1 MESYDSVTAII
12 GGRGPSTTQIQTSFN
27 TNSTANSTSDGSY
40 GAQLDFGTGVELDP
54 YVVIHAYFALGV
66 FHVAFIL
73 IFWFI
78 YCQNGV
84 ILQYK
89 IPGDTLHWWVY
100 MSALISF
107 CLAWG
112 PVVIVYPFI
121 YLDTIDAKYAY
132 LLAAMASIDG
142 PMLLNAIPI
151 ALALVCYF

>member
-1 MESYDSVTAII
+1 
-12 GGRGPSTTQIQTSFN
+12 
-27 TNSTANSTSDGSY
+27 
-40 GAQLDFGTGVELDP
+40 
-54 YVVIHAYFALGV
+54 
-66 FHVAFIL
+66 
-73 IFWFI
+73 
-78 YCQNGV
+78 
-84 ILQYK
+84 
-89 IPGDTLHWWVY
+89 

>member
-1 MESYDSVTAII
+1 M
-12 GGRGPSTTQIQTSFN
+12 
-27 TNSTANSTSDGSY
+27 
-40 GAQLDFGTGVELDP
+40 
-54 YVVIHAYFALGV
+54 
-66 FHVAFIL
+66 
-73 IFWFI
+73 
-78 YCQNGV
+78 
-84 ILQYK
+84 
-89 IPGDTLHWWVY
+89 HWWVY

-132 LLAAMASIDG
+132 LLATMASIDG

>member
-1 MESYDSVTAII
+1 
-12 GGRGPSTTQIQTSFN
+12 
-27 TNSTANSTSDGSY
+27 
-40 GAQLDFGTGVELDP
+40 
-54 YVVIHAYFALGV
+54 
-66 FHVAFIL
+66 
-73 IFWFI
+73 
-78 YCQNGV
+78 
-84 ILQYK
+84 
-89 IPGDTLHWWVY
+89 

-132 LLAAMASIDG
+132 LLATMASIDG